1 VELVRRELVPSRAA
15 ARRAIEDGLVR
26 VSTVAVPKPSTLV
39 DPSEP
44 VSLVGPPQPFVGR
57 GGLKLDGAL
66 DRFGIDVTGKV
77 AIDVGASTGG
87 FTDCL
92 LQRGAAGVVAVDVG
106 YGQLH
111 WSLRADDRV
120 TVIERTNIRTADAG
134 ELGAPFDVVVA
145 DLSFI
150 SLRLVAPQLARL
162 GGLEADWVLLVKP
175 QFEVERRDVGRGG
188 IVRDPAAH
196 RKAIES
202 AVAGL
207 GEAGVGTV
215 GVMLSPITG
224 TAGNREFLLWA
235 RRGPVGLRHE
245 SIDEVVE
252 AAE

>member
-1 VELVRRELVPSRAA
+1 MPSRAA
-15 ARRAIEDGLVR
+15 ARRAIDEGLVR
-26 VSTVAVPKPSTLV
+26 VSTVPVPKPSTLV
-39 DPSEP
+39 DPAES
-44 VSLVGPPQPFVGR
+44 VSLVGPPEPFVGR
-57 GGLKLDGAL
+57 GGIKLEGAL
-66 DRFGIDVTGKV
+66 DQFGIAVTGKT

-106 YGQLH
+106 YGQIH
-111 WSLRADDRV
+111 WSLREDDRV
-120 TVIERTNIRTADAG
+120 TVIERTNIRTADIG
-134 ELGAPFDVVVA
+134 ELGAPFEVIVA

-162 GGLEADWVLLVKP
+162 GGPDAEWVLLVKP

-196 RKAIES
+196 RKAIDS

-207 GEAGVGTV
+207 AAAGVGAV
-215 GVMLSPITG
+215 DVMVSPITG

-235 RRGPVGLRHE
+235 RRGPVGLRHQ